1 MQRDAF
7 SRCHPAVNFIF
18 YLGAIGFGVVI
29 QHPAYLAM
37 GFLASAGY
45 FALRNPRK
53 AFKTLLGLL
62 PVFVV
67 LAGVN
72 PLFNTYGEKAVFFL
86 FGRPYTWEALAHG
99 MAVGGMFVI
108 MLLWFMTYSQV
119 LTADKFLSL
128 FSWLIPSLA
137 LLLTMVLRLIPNLI
151 RKANQ
156 ILVSR
161 RSIGKGVPEAA
172 SKKQRMKDGMNL
184 VSALTDWLLEG
195 SIITADSMRSRG
207 YGTAR
212 RTSFQIYRFTAR
224 DGVLVGILLSLAAA
238 VILLGGFE
246 ASYTPTWVMQSPG
259 WGLLFYGAYLFVPMI
274 LQGKEELQWHISL
287 SRI

>member
-1 MQRDAF
+1 
-7 SRCHPAVNFIF
+7 
-18 YLGAIGFGVVI
+18 
-29 QHPAYLAM
+29 
-37 GFLASAGY
+37 
-45 FALRNPRK
+45 
-53 AFKTLLGLL
+53 
-62 PVFVV
+62 
-67 LAGVN
+67 
-72 PLFNTYGEKAVFFL
+72 
-86 FGRPYTWEALAHG
+86 
-99 MAVGGMFVI
+99 MAVGGMFVV

-128 FSWLIPSLA
+128 FSRLIPSLA

-246 ASYTPTWVMQSPG
+246 ASYTPTWAMQSPG